1 VDELAIKGGR
11 PASPNIIHLARPTFT
26 EAEAAEITRVL
37 RTGNLRQGDMTR
49 EFEEKFAERM
59 GAIHAYAVS
68 SGTAALHLS
77 YLSLLEEGDEVIV
90 PAFSFIATASM
101 VHHVKAKPVFADIDP
116 YTFLMDPEDVKEKVT
131 PRTRALSPVHLFGG
145 SCDMKALQD
154 LAGDHDLFIVN
165 DCAQAHGTT
174 YDGRELGSYE
184 TVGCYSFY
192 PSKSITTGEGGMVT
206 TNTARLHEMGGLL
219 RNHGESTKH
228 HHVAWGYNYRTTDI
242 AAALGL
248 IQLKKFDEGLVKRRS
263 AAEKLRRGLE
273 GMEAVTPQKNLALCK
288 PSYSYFAVRLDLEEL
303 RCTRNQFTEALIA
316 ENIECG
322 VHYPRALT
330 QQPIVVDTYHP
341 QECRVAEDLSE
352 RVISLPMHPGLTDE
366 DVSHILEGVEK
377 VLTCFIR

>member
-11 PASPNIIHLARPTFT
+11 PASPYIIHLARPVFT
-26 EAEAAEITRVL
+26 EAETAEITRVL
-37 RTGNLRQGDMTR
+37 KTGNLRQGDVTR
-49 EFEEKFAERM
+49 EFEERFAERM
-59 GAIHAYAVS
+59 GAVHTYAVS

-90 PAFSFIATASM
+90 PAFSFIATASLI
-101 VHHVKAKPVFADIDP
+101 HHAKARPVFADIDP
-116 YTFLMDPEDVKEKVT
+116 YTFLVDPEDVKEKVT
-131 PRTRALSPVHLFGG
+131 PSTRALAPVHLFGG

-154 LAGDHDLFIVN
+154 LAEDHDLFIVN

-174 YDGRELGSYE
+174 HDGRELGSYE

-192 PSKSITTGEGGMVT
+192 PSKSMTTGEGGMVT
-206 TNTARLHEMGGLL
+206 TNTARLHELGVLL
-219 RNHGESTKH
+219 RNHGENSKH
-228 HHVAWGYNYRTTDI
+228 DHVAWGYNYRTTDI

-248 IQLKKFDEGLVKRRS
+248 IQLKKLDEGLAKRRS

-273 GMEAVTPQKNLALCK
+273 GMEAVTPQKFLAPSK
-288 PSYSYFAVRLDLEEL
+288 PSYSYFTVRLELEEL
-303 RCTRNQFTEALIA
+303 KCTRDRFAEALRA

-322 VHYPRALT
+322 IHYPRALT
-330 QQPIVVDTYHP
+330 QQPIVIETYNP
-341 QECRVAEDLSE
+341 QGCKVAEGLSK

-366 DVSHILEGVEK
+366 DVSYILEGVEK